1 MTHKIKFIV
10 LLFLD
15 SETDLPRSVYR
26 MINVQDVNTRL
37 SALIDKGEFAS
48 LPPCSPVLIPGDSSR
63 SKSTK
68 KRNTDYRCVKVDPS
82 GSKSKR
88 RRNSDYRCT
97 RVDKPIDLAQRL
109 KGITEKVIICLN
121 VYEFFL

>member
-15 SETDLPRSVYR
+15 SETDLPRSVCR
-26 MINVQDVNTRL
+26 MISVQDVNTGL
-37 SALIDKGEFAS
+37 SALIDKSKFAS
-48 LPPCSPVLIPGDSSR
+48 LPPSNPVMIPRDSSI

-68 KRNTDYRCVKVDPS
+68 KRNTKYRCVKV
-82 GSKSKR
+82 GSSRSKAKR
-88 RRNSDYRCT
+88 RRNSDHRCT

-121 VYEFFL
+121 VCEFLL